1 MIVGLNVP
9 DAGTPSILG
18 QVWTEPRFGKLFRTT
33 ASRARPFAGARCAG
47 VEVAGN
53 RNLFQRVR
61 EPDFGEEP
69 VIPSIRLPR
78 LFAFMA
84 AALLVLTAAPAN
96 AAVQI
101 TFYSKQLSSSFPHAF
116 VIMHGT
122 LDRNGARVD
131 EDYGFTAKSVSPAIL
146 MGAVKGEV
154 VSDHNAGYVRQS
166 DSHFTLTI
174 SDSEYDRV
182 MATVER
188 WRTRRQP
195 SYDLGSRNCIH
206 FVAEIASSVGMRSDT
221 PKKLMKK
228 PRSYLDFLTGANLPW
243 LRARN
248 AVIHRPPVAP
258 AAAPARRARAG

>member
-1 MIVGLNVP
+1 M
-9 DAGTPSILG
+9 
-18 QVWTEPRFGKLFRTT
+18 
-33 ASRARPFAGARCAG
+33 
-47 VEVAGN
+47 
-53 RNLFQRVR
+53 
-61 EPDFGEEP
+61 
-69 VIPSIRLPR
+69 
-78 LFAFMA
+78 AFLAMV
-84 AALLVLTAAPAN
+84 LLALTAVPAS

-116 VIMHGT
+116 VIMRGT
-122 LDRNGARVD
+122 LDRNGARID

-195 SYDLGSRNCIH
+195 SYDLGTRNCIH
-206 FVAEIASSVGMRSDT
+206 FVAEIAASIGMRADT
-221 PKKLMKK
+221 PKKLMRK
-228 PRSYLDFLTGANLPW
+228 PRSYLEYLTEANLLW
-243 LRARN
+243 LQARN
-248 AVIHRPPVAP
+248 AVLHRAPVRP
-258 AAAPARRARAG
+258 AAVPARRARAG

>member
-1 MIVGLNVP
+1 M
-9 DAGTPSILG
+9 
-18 QVWTEPRFGKLFRTT
+18 
-33 ASRARPFAGARCAG
+33 
-47 VEVAGN
+47 
-53 RNLFQRVR
+53 
-61 EPDFGEEP
+61 
-69 VIPSIRLPR
+69 IPSVRLPR
-78 LFAFMA
+78 LMAFLAMV
-84 AALLVLTAAPAN
+84 LLALTAVPAS

-116 VIMHGT
+116 VIMRGT
-122 LDRNGARVD
+122 LERNGARID

-188 WRTRRQP
+188 WRTRQQP

-206 FVAEIASSVGMRSDT
+206 FVAEIAASIGMRADT
-221 PKKLMKK
+221 PKKLMRK
-228 PRSYLDFLTGANLPW
+228 PRSYLDFLTDSNRPW
-243 LRARN
+243 LESRHAVLHRTPARAPGRGP
-248 AVIHRPPVAP
+248 AVVPS
-258 AAAPARRARAG
+258 RRARAG